1 MVELQKIQRKLNVP
15 KSLVNKFGGFNY
27 RNAEQILE
35 AVKPLLEEQGCV
47 ITLADDV
54 VLVGD
59 RYYVKATATITNK
72 NGQSVSTSALAREAH
87 DKKGM
92 DDAQIT
98 GAASSYA
105 RKYALGGLLLIDDG
119 QDPDSE
125 DNSGKSAAAPKA
137 PAAKPAAKA
146 ADIPPFDLN
155 AAIKEVLGA
164 ASRERL
170 QELFAQRKS
179 MLSGDDLKAYKQAI
193 AKRDKELSNAE
204 TKAK

>member
-72 NGQSVSTSALAREAH
+72 QGQSVSTSALAREAH

-125 DNSGKSAAAPKA
+125 DNSGKNTPAPK
-137 PAAKPAAKA
+137 PSAKPAAKA

-193 AKRDKELSNAE
+193 AKRDKELSDAE
-204 TKAK
+204 AKTK

>member
-125 DNSGKSAAAPKA
+125 DNSGKNTPAPK
-137 PAAKPAAKA
+137 PSAKPAAKA

-193 AKRDKELSNAE
+193 AKRDKELSDAE

>member
-125 DNSGKSAAAPKA
+125 DNSGKNTPAPK
-137 PAAKPAAKA
+137 PSAKPAAKV

-170 QELFAQRKS
+170 QELFTQRKS

-204 TKAK
+204 TEKK

>member
-1 MVELQKIQRKLNVP
+1 MIELQKIQRKLNVP

-72 NGQSVSTSALAREAH
+72 QGQSVSTSALAREAH

-119 QDPDSE
+119 QDPDGE
-125 DNSGKSAAAPKA
+125 DNSVKGTTAPKA

-170 QELFAQRKS
+170 QELFAQRKA
-179 MLSGDDLKAYKQAI
+179 MFSGDDLKAYKQAI
-193 AKRDKELSNAE
+193 AKRDKELSNAK
-204 TKAK
+204 TKTK

>member
-1 MVELQKIQRKLNVP
+1 MIELQKIQRKLNVP
-15 KSLVNKFGGFNY
+15 KSLRNNFGGFNY

-125 DNSGKSAAAPKA
+125 DNSSKNTPAPK
-137 PAAKPAAKA
+137 PSAKPAAKA

-155 AAIKEVLGA
+155 KSIKELERIKDIEQFKVFIKDVKTRLSAEDWEKFKPIGA
-164 ASRERL
+164 
-170 QELFAQRKS
+170 K
-179 MLSGDDLKAYKQAI
+179 KQ
-193 AKRDKELSNAE
+193 KELTNVE
-204 TKAK
+204 TKAE

>member
-72 NGQSVSTSALAREAH
+72 QGQSVSTSALAREAH

-125 DNSGKSAAAPKA
+125 DNSGKNTPTPK
-137 PAAKPAAKA
+137 PSAKPAAKA

-170 QELFAQRKS
+170 QELFTQRKS

-193 AKRDKELSNAE
+193 AKRDKELSDAKAE
-204 TKAK
+204 TK

>member
-125 DNSGKSAAAPKA
+125 DNSGKNTPAPK
-137 PAAKPAAKA
+137 PSAKPAAKA

-170 QELFAQRKS
+170 QELFTQRKS
-179 MLSGDDLKAYKQAI
+179 MLSGDELKAYKQAI
-193 AKRDKELSNAE
+193 AKRDKELSDAE
-204 TKAK
+204 TKEK